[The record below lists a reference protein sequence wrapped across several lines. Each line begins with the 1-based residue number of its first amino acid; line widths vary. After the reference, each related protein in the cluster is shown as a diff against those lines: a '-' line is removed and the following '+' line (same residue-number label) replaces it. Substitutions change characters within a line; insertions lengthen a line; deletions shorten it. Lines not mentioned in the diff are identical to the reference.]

1 LIVKVN
7 DGARRRARS
16 GHSKGPVSL
25 LSGTAV
31 LVGGR
36 FVVAALGWAG
46 TLLIVRSLT
55 PPQWG
60 GYSFVFSL
68 LGVLGILSDLRVG
81 RLALAAMMK
90 DPEPGSVVGSYIGL
104 RFVLG
109 VLSYLVAVA
118 VVALG
123 NYPAEVVTATVV
135 AGLVLV
141 IAALSSSLDM
151 AFQASMWYS
160 PIALAAILGQLAQL
174 ILTIVIAV
182 AWSGTMVRF
191 AIPAVLFEIVAVSLK
206 YLLVRQRM
214 DIIIRPRYREW
225 LSWLKEAIPLVIG
238 SAMATVYF
246 RIDAIMLS
254 KMDSL
259 TSVGLYNIG
268 YKFSD
273 VLAIVPFAVLSAILP
288 LLVSSWPD
296 DIARF
301 RQAFQ
306 ASFTLLVVAAVGFTV
321 GFAGVARPV
330 IGLLYGRQYEVAAS
344 AAIGLVA
351 GQSLRF
357 FTSLEFYVLMATK
370 RNRAYALAASLGVV
384 VNVGLNLVLI
394 PQYSYAGAAMATIL
408 TEVIVLLSLVGPVG
422 RVAGI
427 RPLNWGMLAKV
438 LLAGM
443 MMLGVVFGLRT
454 ITPWPVMAAAAAV
467 VYLGAL
473 HLLRVEGPGGL
484 LALVRKSRFEA
495 PSSSSTR

>member
-1 LIVKVN
+1 MN
-7 DGARRRARS
+7 DRESKRASS
-16 GHSKGPVSL
+16 GQSREPVSL

-60 GYSFVFSL
+60 GFSFVFSL
-68 LGVLGILSDLRVG
+68 LGVLGVLSDLRVG
-81 RLALAAMMK
+81 RLAMAAMMK
-90 DPEPGSVVGSYIGL
+90 DPEPGAVVGSYIGL

-109 VLSYLVAVA
+109 VLSYLVALA
-118 VVALG
+118 VVVIG
-123 NYPAEVVTATVV
+123 GYPHEVVTATAV

-141 IAALSSSLDM
+141 IAALSSSLEM

-160 PIALAAILGQLAQL
+160 PIAFADMLGQLAQFL
-174 ILTIVIAV
+174 LTVVIAA
-182 AWSGTMVRF
+182 AWSGTMVSF
-191 AIPAVLFEIVAVSLK
+191 AVPAVLFEIVAVTLK
-206 YLLVRQRM
+206 YLLLRRRM
-214 DIIIRPRYREW
+214 DIKIRLRYREW
-225 LSWLKEAIPLVIG
+225 LSWLKEAFPLVIG

-273 VLAIVPFAVLSAILP
+273 LLAIIPIAALGAALP
-288 LLVSSWPD
+288 LLVRSWPG

-306 ASFTLLVVAAVGFTV
+306 VSFTLLVVAAVGFTI

-344 AAIGLVA
+344 AATGLVA
-351 GQSLRF
+351 GQSLHF
-357 FTSLEFYVLMATK
+357 FTDLDFYVLMAAK
-370 RNRAYALAASLGVV
+370 RNRAYALAASLGVL

-394 PQYSYAGAAMATIL
+394 PRFSYGGAAVATIF
-408 TEVIVLLSLVGPVG
+408 TEIIVLLSLVGPVG
-422 RVAGI
+422 RIPGI
-427 RPLNWGMLAKV
+427 RPLNWRMVVKV
-438 LLAGM
+438 LLAGTI
-443 MMLGVVFGLRT
+443 MLGAVLGLREVA
-454 ITPWPVMAAAAAV
+454 PWPVTTVAAAFA
-467 VYLGAL
+467 YLAAL
-473 HLLRVEGPGGL
+473 HILRIEGPGGL
-484 LALVRKSRFEA
+484 IALVRKSRFEA
-495 PSSSSTR
+495 PLTAPNEQD